1 MGLNHLLGVPEV
13 INEGFGYLG
22 MLYRSDKNKKRLRS
36 NGALL
41 GGLWGCL
48 GLKNE
53 MAKLG
58 WFWEAESSKQV
69 AFCLGV
75 CTHITVGKNIQKQ
88 CS

>member
-41 GGLWGCL
+41 GGLWGCR
-48 GLKNE
+48 
-53 MAKLG
+53 
-58 WFWEAESSKQV
+58 SKERD
-69 AFCLGV
+69 G
-75 CTHITVGKNIQKQ
+75 
-88 CS
+88 